1 MQIPDNLIPID
12 NPFKDI
18 DIEVLKQNSPMPK
31 FDIPTSPN
39 VNIMPNPIHETNRIL
54 EDQNEKINELSDK
67 LESANAELKSIHY
80 ENLKCN
86 AQIEVLNKT
95 IDSQTDELER
105 LRNIN
110 AELKTSNKIL
120 KENNKH
126 YWRNTILI
134 SLLVGI
140 VTFILG
146 LFSTEVKTLLLLIL
160 ELMQ

>member
-1 MQIPDNLIPID
+1 MSIPDNLIPVD
-12 NPFKDI
+12 NPFKNI
-18 DIEVLKQNSPMPK
+18 DIESFKNAPTPK
-31 FDIPTSPN
+31 FDIPSTPN

-95 IDSQTDELER
+95 IDSQTDELEQ

-120 KENNKH
+120 TENNKH
-126 YWRNTILI
+126 YWRNTIFV
-134 SLLVGI
+134 SLGVGMI
-140 VTFILG
+140 TFILG
-146 LFSTEVKTLLLLIL
+146 IFSTEVKELLLSVL
-160 ELMQ
+160 